1 MMNSDI
7 YQKIFDELDKYLIKG
22 WKKLI
27 VYLEYGKASYS
38 FSFYEQ
44 IDDNY
49 IKCYEIPEVS
59 DEDLDKSFRKI
70 DDIVSKERKT
80 EKDIWTNMTM
90 VIDSS
95 GKMKTDF
102 DYTDLSAGTYQ
113 YKKNWKTKYLV

>member
-1 MMNSDI
+1 MLFMLQI
-7 YQKIFDELDKYLIKG
+7 CLDLNI
-22 WKKLI
+22 
-27 VYLEYGKASYS
+27 E
-38 FSFYEQ
+38 
-44 IDDNY
+44 
-49 IKCYEIPEVS
+49 
-59 DEDLDKSFRKI
+59 KI
-70 DDIVSKERKT
+70 DDIVSKERKN